1 MITIEN
7 FGHRDYGRLGNQLFQ
22 YSLAKILATYNN
34 CNFYLNPSN
43 HFLNFF
49 DANSLTYS
57 SITKKLNTQEHKE
70 SDPYGFQPEIFHKT
84 DINLLGFFQNLSYYR
99 NFLDILNQ
107 EILPN
112 INLVNKTLKYLK
124 QKTKYTLDLDESI
137 CIHIRRTDY
146 TVLQRTYGFLNIEYY
161 LDIIKNYINKYKHI
175 FIISDDI
182 QKVKNELCGDLL
194 GSNVYLMDDL
204 DVYHDFYIMYL
215 SRINLIANST
225 FSWWAALL
233 SSLRYSKK
241 IYAPYPWL
249 NSNYVSQSYCESIDL
264 YPSSWYKINTNTFK
278 WNKLFI

>member
-7 FGHRDYGRLGNQLFQ
+7 FGHKDHGRFGNQLFQ

-49 DANSLTYS
+49 DTTSLTFNYLAQKNK
-57 SITKKLNTQEHKE
+57 TKLYRE
-70 SDPYGFQPEIFHKT
+70 SDPYGFDPEIFNKT
-84 DINLLGFFQNLSYYR
+84 NIDLLGFFQNLSYYR
-99 NFLDILNQ
+99 NFLDVLNR

-112 INLVNKTLKYLK
+112 INLINKTLEYLK
-124 QKTKYTLDLDESI
+124 HKTKYTLNLDESI

-146 TVLQRTYGFLNIEYY
+146 TVLQNTYGFLNIEYY
-161 LDIIKNYINKYKHI
+161 LNIIKNYINQYKHI

-182 QKVKNELCGDLL
+182 HKVKNELCGDLL
-194 GSNVYLMDDL
+194 GGNVYLVDDL
-204 DVYHDFYIMYL
+204 DIYHDFYIMYL

-249 NSNYVSQSYCESIDL
+249 NASHVPQSYCESIDL
-264 YPSSWYKINTNTFK
+264 YPGSWYKISTNILK
-278 WNKLFI
+278 WDKLFI